1 VASPEGL
8 PISYEVFAGN
18 RADVTTVEEIA
29 KIMEDKNGQ
38 ARRIWVLDRGMI
50 SEENI
55 EFLRSRQARYVV
67 GTPKARLKGFEQQL
81 LEQEDWHQVE
91 PGVEIKL
98 VAHPDGDG
106 TEQFILCRSSARRQK
121 EAAML
126 ELQRQRL
133 LAKLQQLD
141 RSLAKSPR
149 KNAGAVERRIGRWLG
164 RHPAAEKLLDVE
176 VKRNEQ
182 AEAVGLGI
190 VERGARSAWPSVLMA
205 PISVTNQLHRP
216 HIRLNSGVGI
226 SNSKRPKRAFV
237 SQKLTLLFDPS
248 ITKKLSESKPTSWF
262 AFSPGALAH
271 AGNVDAFQGTGQ
283 LRPSTGARSLY
294 YSFDGYHLAGQE
306 PWAAAPTCRCP
317 TRQTSCRPV
326 LKS

>member
-1 VASPEGL
+1 MASPEGL

-18 RADVTTVEEIA
+18 RADVTTVEEIV
-29 KIMEDKNGQ
+29 KIMEDKYG
-38 ARRIWVLDRGMI
+38 RESRIWVLDRGMI

-91 PGVEIKL
+91 PGVEVKL

-176 VKRNEQ
+176 VKRSEQ

-190 VERGARSAWPSVLMA
+190 VERGARSAWAERAHGAYICYEPTA
-205 PISVTNQLHRP
+205 PTPYPVKLWCWYIQLQEAEAAFRISKT
-216 HIRLNSGVGI
+216 
-226 SNSKRPKRAFV
+226 
-237 SQKLTLLFDPS
+237 D
-248 ITKKLSESKPTSWF
+248 
-262 AFSPGALAH
+262 LA
-271 AGNVDAFQGTGQ
+271 
-283 LRPSTGARSLY
+283 LRPV
-294 YSFDGYHLAGQE
+294 YHQKTERVEAHILV
-306 PWAAAPTCRCP
+306 CF
-317 TRQTSCRPV
+317 
-326 LKS
+326 